1 MIMTIRKQVEVKLVE
16 KINREFLVGNLD
28 GWA

>member
-16 KINREFLVGNLD
+16 KINREFLVGTLD